1 MFSSILIFFGIF
13 LPTFAAQI
21 GNKTVILA
29 ENDET
34 RISLL
39 LSGAPI
45 LKAQTHVFKRQLFSS
60 LQVIDMGQ
68 LALLKSNIL
77 KQAKRYES
85 LTIFNVNGKFFSR
98 KDLSSEYMFTPK
110 LNYQSCKHLC
120 LSKDSQIVSTVS
132 HILDLQKYIPRNK
145 NTFWINT
152 HQIAQQAKEW
162 NAEYHILFDNINID
176 LQPNALNG
184 SCPKYFFLNQRQN
197 LEQIN
202 GKNLAPMLQYYDSI
216 QKKYWTKTYPE
227 LQVQMDLLGNIS
239 VLYPPPPN
247 SLTQQNY
254 LSTCIC
260 ARDLKANYFKLLKA
274 QKIARDALLLVSNLP
289 LKLESNRLQYHNDK
303 SQNISLSSILFSN
316 SSGTPFI
323 AKFSRL
329 KKIYFPTQETSDI
342 YDINHLQRLIQY
354 LALLKNV
361 PQNTSEFTFDLNI
374 SPQPLKLQIDSNIT
388 ERVRNKRLSLQILHS
403 LPVNKVFTKIVKIG
417 TPFLWKKFKPFTLM
431 KDIFQDYFD
440 LRKNQPKIQLYA
452 STNFSDPD
460 PLKLEK
466 ENHIFNLTLKEKF
479 DSLNSMSNPN
489 LYHATELYRA
499 SFLLDYT
506 YRRIMNNLPIQI
518 FQNLK
523 KSLNLQV
530 HDVKS
535 KITQKGSLL
544 LLHYIFDTD
553 LPEKKVENFHFRS
566 LPFAKK
572 DNVIL
577 KYNLPANYSPAFEPY
592 LYDNCIKSLVQNM
605 NNKISLDCPVTE
617 FQNSNFVTY
626 LYSYIDRE
634 FLLLKGPANLKFKCK
649 DNPSRYIQ
657 VHNDYAL
664 LALGGGCHIE
674 ASHKN
679 LKGQYSVSPSI
690 KSFAYFEILFQ
701 YNLHKNWSPLD
712 YIYLGIIIFALLALS
727 GLVFAVLICSFGLN
741 IKTQFD
747 SLFSHFVDKFES
759 GNDEDNC
766 LPAPQ
771 TPPAVGQ

>member
-1 MFSSILIFFGIF
+1 MFPFIFIFFGAF
-13 LPTFAAQI
+13 LLSFATPIA
-21 GNKTVILA
+21 NKTVILA

-77 KQAKRYES
+77 KQAQRYES

-110 LNYQSCKHLC
+110 LNFQSCKHLC
-120 LSKDSQIVSTVS
+120 LSKDSQIISTVS

-145 NTFWINT
+145 NSFWINT
-152 HQIAQQAKEW
+152 HQIAKQAKEW
-162 NAEYHILFDNINID
+162 NANYDILFDNINID
-176 LQPNALNG
+176 QQPNALNG
-184 SCPKYFFLNQRQN
+184 SCPKYFFLNQRQT
-197 LEQIN
+197 LEEIN

-216 QKKYWTKTYPE
+216 QKKYWTKSYPE
-227 LQVQMDLLGNIS
+227 LQVHMDLLGNIS
-239 VLYPPPPN
+239 VLYPPPPG
-247 SLTQQNY
+247 SLTQQSY

-260 ARDLKANYFKLLKA
+260 ARDLKGNYFKLLKA

-289 LKLESNRLQYHNDK
+289 LQIESNRLQYHNDK
-303 SQNISLSSILFSN
+303 SQNISLSSILYSN

-323 AKFSRL
+323 ANFSRL
-329 KKIYFPTQETSDI
+329 KKLYFPNQKTSDF
-342 YDINHLQRLIQY
+342 YDINHLQSLIQY
-354 LALLKNV
+354 LALLDNV
-361 PQNTSEFTFDLNI
+361 PQNNSDITYDLNI
-374 SPQPLKLQIDSNIT
+374 LPQPLNLHIDSNIT
-388 ERVRNKRLSLQILHS
+388 ERVRNKRLSLQLLQS
-403 LPVNKVFTKIVKIG
+403 LPVHKIFTKVIKIG
-417 TPFLWKKFKPFTLM
+417 TPFLWDKFKPFQLM

-440 LRKNQPKIQLYA
+440 LRKNQPRIQLHA

-460 PLKLEK
+460 PLKIEK
-466 ENHIFNLTLKEKF
+466 GNHIFNLTLKEKF
-479 DSLNSMSNPN
+479 HSLNSMSNPN

-518 FQNLK
+518 FENLK

-530 HDVKS
+530 HSVKS

-553 LPEKKVENFHFRS
+553 LPQKKVENFHFRS

-572 DNVIL
+572 DNTIL
-577 KYNLPANYSPAFEPY
+577 KYSLPANYSPAFEPY
-592 LYDNCIKSLVQNM
+592 LYDNCIKTLVQNM
-605 NNKISLDCPVTE
+605 NEISLHCPVTE
-617 FQNSNFVTY
+617 FPNANFVTY

-634 FLLLKGPANLKFKCK
+634 FLLLRGPVNLQFKCK
-649 DNPSRYIQ
+649 NNPSRYMQIN
-657 VHNDYAL
+657 HDYAL
-664 LALGGGCHIE
+664 IALGGGCHLE
-674 ASHKN
+674 ASHNN
-679 LKGQYSVSPSI
+679 LRGKYSVSPSI

-701 YNLHKNWSPLD
+701 YNLEQNWSPLN
-712 YIYLGIIIFALLALS
+712 YIYLGIAIFVIMAVLGLL
-727 GLVFAVLICSFGLN
+727 FAILICSFGLN
-741 IKTQFD
+741 IKTQFE
-747 SLFSHFVDKFES
+747 SLFLQIDDKVENDD
-759 GNDEDNC
+759 GNVC
-766 LPAPQ
+766 LP
-771 TPPAVGQ
+771 PADDAANS